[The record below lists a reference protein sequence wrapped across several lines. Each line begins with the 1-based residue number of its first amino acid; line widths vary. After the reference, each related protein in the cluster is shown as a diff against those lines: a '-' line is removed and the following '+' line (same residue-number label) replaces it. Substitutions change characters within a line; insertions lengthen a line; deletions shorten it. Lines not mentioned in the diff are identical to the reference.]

1 MLKVAVIVIAFDG
14 GGRVQ
19 EYLER
24 AAHVLQYDIPVQ
36 ITGDCFSACTIF
48 ADRARQNVCVTPDAR
63 MYFHAGTN
71 LPDMSRFQIQ
81 YSTDID
87 QLVGEQPHAGWKRM
101 SYPLTTEIWRLCD
114 EPTELVTAD
123 RPPAGD
129 RTASVQHG
137 DLRPAP

>member
-1 MLKVAVIVIAFDG
+1 MPKAALAAAIMIIDFDG

-63 MYFHAGTN
+63 MYFHAGMYVS
-71 LPDMSRFQIQ
+71 DKRRFQIN

-87 QLVGEQPHAGWKRM
+87 QLVGEQPLSGWKVMR
-101 SYPLTTEIWRLCD
+101 YPLTTKIWRLCSD
-114 EPTELVTAD
+114 
-123 RPPAGD
+123 
-129 RTASVQHG
+129 H
-137 DLRPAP
+137 